1 MELNQDLKQRIEG
14 RVQALKLKGKFSDV
28 RQWANNRGL
37 IEGGSVM
44 TQKVKLFEEFGELC
58 RAVIKNDIKELKDA
72 IGDCIVVIINMY
84 AIKKVNVEEFIKYNE
99 DMLIECDNK
108 PISMMCLLMHTMN
121 QLSDDESVENGRYYI
136 EDVLTTL
143 AQLTIHYDTNLV
155 ECLDLAYNEIK
166 DRKGKMSA
174 DGSFIKNE
182 E

>member
-58 RAVIKNDIKELKDA
+58 RAVIKNDVKELKDA

-84 AIKKVNVEEFIKYNE
+84 AISEVDVENWIKYNE
-99 DMLIECDNK
+99 QILDSYENK
-108 PISMMCLLMHTMN
+108 PINIINSLISSMLE
-121 QLSDDESVENGRYYI
+121 LSYKDRTCNGRHYI

-174 DGSFIKNE
+174 YGSFIKNE
-182 E
+182 